1 MAVEQVNSID
11 GTESDDTI
19 EGTDQKDKIRSFGGN
34 DVIYAHGGDDYID
47 AGTGDNVVYA
57 ASGND
62 EIYSGG
68 GNDIIWGDSWQPI
81 QIEAPSEGIE
91 NSFDAVEL
99 SYDYLITDLDNTLA
113 DQGGS
118 YDLSESLTNALNTT
132 DESDLGINVS
142 TDNAQL
148 SINDVDPK
156 RNGVGSTDIT
166 VIGAS
171 EGDAVKSW
179 VANGNTAQ
187 LNAQV
192 ALVSD
197 KGYGVSNKNGNNGG
211 QTSAIEGNESILFGL
226 GKASSA
232 DFTISSFN
240 SSQTLTGQWIAY
252 SEDRFVVAQG
262 DLTDEITINS
272 PYVEFDA
279 HKSGGRGSENAFYVK
294 VEATPVETT
303 AAAKTIPQAEDE
315 DTGASTL
322 EGTAAAET
330 IPQAEDEDTGAAD
343 FKRVVA

>member
-132 DESDLGINVS
+132 DESDLG
-142 TDNAQL
+142 D
-148 SINDVDPK
+148 
-156 RNGVGSTDIT
+156 R
-166 VIGAS
+166 
-171 EGDAVKSW
+171 KS
-179 VANGNTAQ
+179 
-187 LNAQV
+187 
-192 ALVSD
+192 
-197 KGYGVSNKNGNNGG
+197 
-211 QTSAIEGNESILFGL
+211 
-226 GKASSA
+226 
-232 DFTISSFN
+232 
-240 SSQTLTGQWIAY
+240 
-252 SEDRFVVAQG
+252 VV
-262 DLTDEITINS
+262 
-272 PYVEFDA
+272 
-279 HKSGGRGSENAFYVK
+279 
-294 VEATPVETT
+294 
-303 AAAKTIPQAEDE
+303 
-315 DTGASTL
+315 
-322 EGTAAAET
+322 
-330 IPQAEDEDTGAAD
+330 
-343 FKRVVA
+343 

>member
-1 MAVEQVNSID
+1 MAAENANSIV

-19 EGTDQKDKIRSFGGN
+19 EGTDQKDEIRSLGGN
-34 DVIYAHGGDDYID
+34 DVISAHGGDDYID
-47 AGTGDNVVYA
+47 AGTGNNIVYA

-99 SYDYLITDLDNTLA
+99 SSDNLMMIADQDNTVV
-113 DQGGS
+113 DQGDS
-118 YDLSESLTNALNTT
+118 DDLSESLTNALNTA
-132 DESDLGINVS
+132 DKSDLGAKVS
-142 TDNAQL
+142 TDNGQL

-156 RNGVGSTDIT
+156 RNGVGLNDIA

-179 VANGNTAQ
+179 VTNGNTAQ

-192 ALVSD
+192 VVVSG

-226 GKASSA
+226 GEASNV
-232 DFTISSFN
+232 DFTISSFD

-252 SEDRFVVAQG
+252 SEDR
-262 DLTDEITINS
+262 
-272 PYVEFDA
+272 
-279 HKSGGRGSENAFYVK
+279 SE
-294 VEATPVETT
+294 
-303 AAAKTIPQAEDE
+303 
-315 DTGASTL
+315 
-322 EGTAAAET
+322 
-330 IPQAEDEDTGAAD
+330 
-343 FKRVVA
+343 